1 MKYLVT
7 VICLTYNHEKYIEKT
22 LNGFLKQKTTFPVE
36 YIIRDDASTDNTANI
51 LHEYERKYP
60 GYFNII
66 YEKENQYSKNIIP
79 YFSQKVI
86 METKSKYV
94 ALCEGDDYWCDDNK
108 LQKQVDLMEKNP
120 LASFCVHANYE
131 LNDKTGKMKKRH
143 PYKKSGVLS
152 IEEVLIEPGGMPATC
167 SMLMRTEYINQYPV
181 YDLPCPVGDRSRRMF
196 LIDKGPALYIDDL
209 MCVYRVNNSN
219 SFGGQLYNYN
229 KSIKLVEEMNTFFD
243 LYNNHTNFKYAS
255 YIKLLKERE
264 IISHYVRFK
273 KYDQIVKTEFYK
285 KYYTFI
291 DKIKLF
297 VKWRLSPLYVIYKKK
312 NNI

>member
-243 LYNNHTNFKYAS
+243 LYNNYTNFKYAS
-255 YIKLLKERE
+255 
-264 IISHYVRFK
+264 
-273 KYDQIVKTEFYK
+273 
-285 KYYTFI
+285 
-291 DKIKLF
+291 
-297 VKWRLSPLYVIYKKK
+297 
-312 NNI
+312 

>member
-120 LASFCVHANYE
+120 SASFCVHANYE

-229 KSIKLVEEMNTFFD
+229 KSIKLVELLNYSFKEQMIDIFPSVTLAVVMGIAISFINFFEFSSA
-243 LYNNHTNFKYAS
+243 LTLLIKVPTGALI
-255 YIKLLKERE
+255 YIFGSKLLHLDSFEYLLE
-264 IISHYVRFK
+264 ISKTLIHK
-273 KYDQIVKTEFYK
+273 K
-285 KYYTFI
+285 
-291 DKIKLF
+291 
-297 VKWRLSPLYVIYKKK
+297 
-312 NNI
+312 